1 MFVLITIIN
10 WIAVAIFLPGAIS
23 WSTPIVESGKT
34 PEYTAIA
41 VLALCLLVLG
51 FSVSATGMSFYL
63 IEGKH
68 TIGNALMASSIS
80 LLFIP
85 RIVIL
90 PNLDAQLH
98 CLISTVGYVLVN
110 AVLWSFVYMIKKR
123 KTIEP
128 TGQD

>member
-10 WIAVAIFLPGAIS
+10 WITVAIFLPSAIS
-23 WSTPIVESGKT
+23 WATPIVESGKF
-34 PEYTAIA
+34 PEYTAVA
-41 VLALCLLVLG
+41 VLALWLLALG
-51 FSVSATGMSFYL
+51 IVASATGVFFYL
-63 IEGKH
+63 MKGKH
-68 TIGNALMASSIS
+68 MIGNALMASSIS

-90 PNLDAQLH
+90 PNLDAQLN

-110 AVLWSFVYMIKKR
+110 VVLWFLVYMIKKR

-128 TGQD
+128 TGLD